1 MTLHTPKCR
10 FILSVLLALSTLWG
24 LTCCSGDTSRRKKH
38 VLVMWATDA
47 TDPAYAS
54 WSRMM
59 A

>member
-38 VLVMWATDA
+38 VLVMWATDE

-54 WSRMM
+54 
-59 A
+59 